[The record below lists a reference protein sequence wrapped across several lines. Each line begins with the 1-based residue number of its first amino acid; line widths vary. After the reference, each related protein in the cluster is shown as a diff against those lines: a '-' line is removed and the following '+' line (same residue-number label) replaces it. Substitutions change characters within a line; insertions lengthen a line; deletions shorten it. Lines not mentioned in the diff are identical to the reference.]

1 MTFATGSGQGPGT
14 YRAGA
19 CNIGPEE
26 IAQRRRLGMIE
37 LIVAFGLAAALVIAG
52 APAWTRIAIWPILAG
67 AFVTLEQVRRRFCV
81 AFGFAGVRNF
91 GPLGRAEHI
100 EDDAS
105 RAIDRRAALMLT
117 LYCSIAAA
125 ALTAGFVA
133 IDR

>member
-1 MTFATGSGQGPGT
+1 MTFATGGGQARGT
-14 YRAGA
+14 YRPGA

-26 IAQRRRLGMIE
+26 IAQRRRLGLIE
-37 LIVAFGLAAALVIAG
+37 LVVALGLAAALVLAG
-52 APAWTRIAIWPILAG
+52 TPAWTRIAIWPILAG

-100 EDDAS
+100 EDDAARS
-105 RAIDRRAALMLT
+105 IDRRAALVLT

-125 ALTAGFVA
+125 ILTAGFVA
-133 IDR
+133 IAG